1 MKKATDLG
9 DFLPQ
14 IRLNQSKMFQ
24 FMVKIAG
31 MDKIDAQLIH
41 AVQRDGRQTLAQ
53 LSDLCAT
60 SASSV
65 ARRLKRLEDQGVIT
79 GYSASVSPKGLG
91 FKQDIFVE
99 VTLQGQDGGS
109 MAAFEQAIAGVRQ
122 VLSCWLMSGEFD
134 YLVRVVAR
142 DASDYEQ
149 LHRHLSQ
156 LPGVQRLRSSFA
168 LRQVLWRQIQV
179 G

>member
-1 MKKATDLG
+1 ME
-9 DFLPQ
+9 
-14 IRLNQSKMFQ
+14 
-24 FMVKIAG
+24 
-31 MDKIDAQLIH
+31 KIDIQIIH

-53 LSDLCAT
+53 LSELCAT
-60 SASSV
+60 SPSTV
-65 ARRLKRLEDQGVIT
+65 ARRLKRLEDEGVIT
-79 GYSASVSPKGLG
+79 GYRANISPKGLG

-99 VTLQGQDGGS
+99 VTLNGQDGNS
-109 MAAFEQAIAGVRQ
+109 MAAFEQAIAGVKQ

-149 LHRHLSQ
+149 LHRRLSQ

-168 LRQVLWRQIQV
+168 LRQVLLRQIQV

>member
-1 MKKATDLG
+1 
-9 DFLPQ
+9 
-14 IRLNQSKMFQ
+14 
-24 FMVKIAG
+24 
-31 MDKIDAQLIH
+31 MDKIDRNILQ
-41 AVQRDGRQTLAQ
+41 AVQEDGRQTLAQ
-53 LSDLCAT
+53 LAERCAS

-65 ARRLKRLEDQGVIT
+65 ARRLKRMEEQGVIT
-79 GYSASVSPKGLG
+79 GYAATVSPKGLG

-99 VTLQGQDGGS
+99 VTLKGQDGAS
-109 MAAFEQAIAGVRQ
+109 MAAFEQAVAQVRQ

-149 LHRHLSQ
+149 LHRRLSQ

-168 LRQVLWRQIQV
+168 LRQVLWRQIQAE
-179 G
+179 